1 MRSSS
6 RPLGLATLLAVLT
19 APLYA
24 NQAVPK
30 SAAPAGQAAQASA
43 PASEAKPAAAAPQA
57 QAAAAQPPQAAQAAA
72 EGVSVANAPAAS
84 GKNACEDVKT
94 GIEAKIKA
102 RGVKA
107 FTLDIV
113 AKDEAKDAKVVG
125 NCEGGKK
132 VITYKRG

>member
-1 MRSSS
+1 LTV
-6 RPLGLATLLAVLT
+6 LGV
-19 APLYA
+19 PLYA
-24 NQAVPK
+24 NPAAPK
-30 SAAPAGQAAQASA
+30 AAAAPAGQPAQASA
-43 PASEAKPAAAAPQA
+43 SASASPSEAKPATAAPQA
-57 QAAAAQPPQAAQAAA
+57 QAAAAQAPQAAQPAA
-72 EGVSVANAPAAS
+72 EGVSVANAPAAA
-84 GKNACEDVKT
+84 GKNGCEDVKA